1 MTDDKSFED
10 KERIRRLENEVERL
24 KNDLEK
30 ERREL
35 EKARLEKKKLEKE
48 KDDLKHETE
57 ELKHET
63 EKLKREI
70 ISLKSSIPFL
80 AASDKTA
87 EACGVPTSKVFYRR
101 NRQEGPKRPTG
112 GQPGHP
118 GHGRKRPTPNTPPM
132 IITLKECPHCGNPN
146 IIEPVDGA
154 EQKRTMTDI
163 PPPNHVVCEII
174 YLRYWCNKCE
184 MMVRGDTPWL
194 QANEEFGPAVTSWIA
209 YQRMLGLSVGKVQ
222 SNLLETYSIAMS
234 EGRILKSE
242 KWVADLLKGDYEKI
256 HEEILKA
263 RSAGADETQF
273 RINGM
278 NGWLWVFTCV
288 MSTYYKIAPT
298 RGHEV
303 PEDVLKGFNGD
314 LTRDAWKPYDVVKSG
329 HQLDLLHVNRWLER
343 AEIRHRIEPRSLLT
357 SKTAK
362 LNGPGRP
369 PEEFIQFSDG
379 VRAIL
384 KDAIEFSK
392 KKPIPSRLERKN
404 AYSSYGKKMKAFLAK
419 EWTDKDVV
427 RIAKEL
433 RNRLEML
440 FTFVKK
446 SGVDW
451 HNNNAERAI
460 RQGVLHR
467 KISGGRRT
475 WMGARSLEIL
485 LSVLETSKKRGIRFL
500 DWIRKFYD
508 IPLTENRIGSSVTS
522 KT

>member
-1 MTDDKSFED
+1 MTDDKSARD
-10 KERIRRLENEVERL
+10 TERIRRLEKENERL
-24 KNDLEK
+24 NQELEK
-30 ERREL
+30 E
-35 EKARLEKKKLEKE
+35 RLEKKKLEKE
-48 KDDLKHETE
+48 NED
-57 ELKHET
+57 
-63 EKLKREI
+63 LKREI
-70 ISLKSSIPFL
+70 ISLKNSLPFL
-80 AASDKTA
+80 AASERTA
-87 EACGVPTSKVFYRR
+87 EACGVPTSKIFYRR
-101 NRQEGPKRPTG
+101 NREEGPKKPTG

-118 GHGRKRPTPNTPPM
+118 GHGRKRPMPNTPPM

-194 QANEEFGPAVTSWIA
+194 QPNEEFGPAVTSWIA
-209 YQRMLGLSVGKVQ
+209 YQRMLGLSVEKVR
-222 SNLLETYSIAMS
+222 SNLLETYAIAMS

-263 RSAGADETQF
+263 KAAGADETQF
-273 RINGM
+273 RINGK

-357 SKTAK
+357 SKTAH

-384 KDAIEFSK
+384 KTAIEFSK

-404 AYSSYGKKMKAFLAK
+404 AYLSFGKKMKAFLSK

>member
-1 MTDDKSFED
+1 M
-10 KERIRRLENEVERL
+10 
-24 KNDLEK
+24 
-30 ERREL
+30 
-35 EKARLEKKKLEKE
+35 
-48 KDDLKHETE
+48 
-57 ELKHET
+57 
-63 EKLKREI
+63 
-70 ISLKSSIPFL
+70 
-80 AASDKTA
+80 
-87 EACGVPTSKVFYRR
+87 
-101 NRQEGPKRPTG
+101 
-112 GQPGHP
+112 
-118 GHGRKRPTPNTPPM
+118 
-132 IITLKECPHCGNPN
+132 
-146 IIEPVDGA
+146 
-154 EQKRTMTDI
+154 
-163 PPPNHVVCEII
+163 
-174 YLRYWCNKCE
+174 
-184 MMVRGDTPWL
+184 GD
-194 QANEEFGPAVTSWIA
+194 S
-209 YQRMLGLSVGKVQ
+209 
-222 SNLLETYSIAMS
+222 
-234 EGRILKSE
+234 RILKSE

-263 RSAGADETQF
+263 NAAGADETQF
-273 RINGM
+273 RINGK

-357 SKTAK
+357 SKTAQ

-369 PEEFIQFSDG
+369 PEKFIQFSDG

-404 AYSSYGKKMKAFLAK
+404 AYCSFGKKMKAFLSR

-433 RNRLEML
+433 RKRLEML

-467 KISGGRRT
+467 KNSGGRRT

-500 DWIRKFYD
+500 DWIRKSYD
-508 IPLTENRIGSSVTS
+508 IGLTDNQIDPSGTS

>member
-1 MTDDKSFED
+1 
-10 KERIRRLENEVERL
+10 
-24 KNDLEK
+24 
-30 ERREL
+30 
-35 EKARLEKKKLEKE
+35 
-48 KDDLKHETE
+48 
-57 ELKHET
+57 
-63 EKLKREI
+63 
-70 ISLKSSIPFL
+70 
-80 AASDKTA
+80 
-87 EACGVPTSKVFYRR
+87 
-101 NRQEGPKRPTG
+101 
-112 GQPGHP
+112 
-118 GHGRKRPTPNTPPM
+118 
-132 IITLKECPHCGNPN
+132 
-146 IIEPVDGA
+146 
-154 EQKRTMTDI
+154 
-163 PPPNHVVCEII
+163 
-174 YLRYWCNKCE
+174 

-209 YQRMLGLSVGKVQ
+209 YQRMLGLSVQKVQ
-222 SNLLETYSIAMS
+222 SNLFETYGIAMGDS
-234 EGRILKSE
+234 RILKSE

-263 RSAGADETQF
+263 KTAGADETQF
-273 RINGM
+273 RINGK

-303 PEDVLKGFNGD
+303 PEVVLKGFNGD
-314 LTRDAWKPYDVVKSG
+314 LTRDAWKPYDGVKSG

-404 AYSSYGKKMKAFLAK
+404 AYGSFGQKMKAFLAK
-419 EWTDKDVV
+419 EWTDKDVL

-500 DWIRKFYD
+500 DWIRKSYD
-508 IPLTENRIGSSVTS
+508 TALTENRIDSSGTS

>member
-1 MTDDKSFED
+1 MTDDKSAED
-10 KERIRRLENEVERL
+10 MERIRRLEKENERL
-24 KNDLEK
+24 KQELEK
-30 ERREL
+30 E
-35 EKARLEKKKLEKE
+35 RLEKKKLEKE
-48 KDDLKHETE
+48 NED
-57 ELKHET
+57 
-63 EKLKREI
+63 LKREI
-70 ISLKSSIPFL
+70 ISLRSSAPFL
-80 AASDKTA
+80 AASDRTA

-118 GHGRKRPTPNTPPM
+118 GHGRKRPTPNMPPM

-154 EQKRTMTDI
+154 DQKRTYTDI
-163 PPPNHVVCEII
+163 PSPSHIVQEVI

-209 YQRMLGLSVGKVQ
+209 YQRMLGLSVQKVQ
-222 SNLLETYSIAMS
+222 SNLFETYGIAMGDS
-234 EGRILKSE
+234 RILKSE

-263 RSAGADETQF
+263 KAAGADETQF
-273 RINGM
+273 RINGE

-384 KDAIEFSK
+384 KTAIEFSK

-404 AYSSYGKKMKAFLAK
+404 AYLSFGKKMKSFLTMD
-419 EWTDKDVV
+419 WTDKDIV

-500 DWIRKFYD
+500 DWIRNSYD
-508 IPLTENRIGSSVTS
+508 IGLIESQIDSSGTS